1 MFMQAVVIEVY
12 LDRLLVIDL
21 DTRQNV
27 IVNTLA
33 SRQFRPGNVVNIW
46 YDGIMTNSIPPQINA
61 LQITVDQFN
70 GFPPAPPVRP
80 CPPNVCLPNIR
91 PPFIWPPILFPP
103 VGRPPVRPPVGRPP
117 VRPPV
122 GPPPRPP
129 VGRPPNPPGR
139 PR

>member
-12 LDRLLVIDL
+12 LDQLLVIDL
-21 DTRQNV
+21 DTRQDV

-33 SRQFRPGNVVNIW
+33 SRQFRPGYVVNIW

-61 LQITVDQFN
+61 LQITVDQSN
-70 GFPPAPPVRP
+70 VFPPAPPVRP

-103 VGRPPVRPPVGRPP
+103 VVRPPV
-117 VRPPV
+117 
-122 GPPPRPP
+122 RPP